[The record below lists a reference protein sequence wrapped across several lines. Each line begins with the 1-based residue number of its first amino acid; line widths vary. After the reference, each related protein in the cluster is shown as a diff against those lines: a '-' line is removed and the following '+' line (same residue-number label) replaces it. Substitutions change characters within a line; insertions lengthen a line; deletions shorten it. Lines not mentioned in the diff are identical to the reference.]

1 MLWLW
6 HRPVTVVPVGPLAW
20 ELLYAAGVAL
30 KRKEMSQFGY
40 VVNLGFYVKLDKI
53 STIKIVLILVI
64 LYFVLVRFFTGG
76 GRRETEQTF

>member
-20 ELLYAAGVAL
+20 ELLYAAGAAL

-40 VVNLGFYVKLDKI
+40 VVNLGFYAKLDKI

-64 LYFVLVRFFTGG
+64 LYFVLVSFFTGG